1 MMGASLK
8 QRGQSLNT
16 VQFETKESLSERG
29 MSQNIIYV
37 AWGKGN
43 VYGGKGQRYPM
54 HTTGGMTE

>member
-1 MMGASLK
+1 MMGGVSETK
-8 QRGQSLNT
+8 GQSLST